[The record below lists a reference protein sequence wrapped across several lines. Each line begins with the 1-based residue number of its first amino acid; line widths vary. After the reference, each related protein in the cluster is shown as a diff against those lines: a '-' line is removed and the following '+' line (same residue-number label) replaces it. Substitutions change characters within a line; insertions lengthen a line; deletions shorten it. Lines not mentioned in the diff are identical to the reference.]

1 MRAQVFRDS
10 VVVVV
15 VVVVEKDDP
24 DQIRSQIRCFF
35 SLFNVTVTIR
45 FAEGSWQKST

>member
-15 VVVVEKDDP
+15 VVVVVVEKDDP
-24 DQIRSQIRCFF
+24 DQIRCFF
-35 SLFNVTVTIR
+35 SLFNVTVTTLPNVR
-45 FAEGSWQKST
+45 L

>member
-15 VVVVEKDDP
+15 VVVEKDDP
-24 DQIRSQIRCFF
+24 DPDQIRCFF

>member
-15 VVVVEKDDP
+15 VVVVVVEKDDP
-24 DQIRSQIRCFF
+24 QIKFDAF
-35 SLFNVTVTIR
+35 SH
-45 FAEGSWQKST
+45 SSTSL